1 MCWRGLKRRWSVWPS
16 NTVCPVQRRKDGNP
30 AAILKV
36 TLAKE
41 EVALAAEKGLLKA
54 LSKADCI
61 CY

>member
-1 MCWRGLKRRWSVWPS
+1 MDDKLFLHS
-16 NTVCPVQRRKDGNP
+16 NAAGA
-30 AAILKV
+30 AAIFGV

>member
-1 MCWRGLKRRWSVWPS
+1 MLKRLAQSQP
-16 NTVCPVQRRKDGNP
+16 G
-30 AAILKV
+30 AILGV